1 MDGLLAP
8 QRRDWRIWSGVLIVF
23 ACGLLVGSVS
33 TNAYHNYERQQR
45 WEQGLAG
52 MKPRVMKHLTH
63 ELRLSDD
70 QRRAFDVIVS
80 QAEAELLHLRIAQ
93 QPRVDDVL
101 VRTLEALK
109 GTLTPEQQAKLYE
122 QYNNLQKRWASD
134 RAYAQ
139 QLQPGSHIPDAA
151 SR

>member
-1 MDGLLAP
+1 MINGQRAQ
-8 QRRDWRIWSGVLIVF
+8 QRRDWRIWGGILVVFVCGVL
-23 ACGLLVGSVS
+23 VGTVA
-33 TNAYHNYERQQR
+33 TGAYHNYERQHR

-70 QRRAFDVIVS
+70 QRHAFEVIMS
-80 QAEAELLHLRIAQ
+80 QAEAELLHLRIDQ

-101 VRTLEALK
+101 VKTLEALR
-109 GTLTPEQQAKLYE
+109 GTLTPEQQSKLDE
-122 QYNNLQKRWASD
+122 QYNRLQKRWASD

-139 QLQPGSHIPDAA
+139 QLQSGMRP
-151 SR
+151 

>member
-1 MDGLLAP
+1 MIEGQRAQ
-8 QRRDWRIWSGVLIVF
+8 QRRDWRISGGILVVFVCGVL
-23 ACGLLVGSVS
+23 VGTVA
-33 TNAYHNYERQQR
+33 TGAYHNYERQHR

-80 QAEAELLHLRIAQ
+80 QSEADLLRLRIAQ
-93 QPRVDDVL
+93 QPYVDDVL
-101 VRTLEALK
+101 VKTVEALK
-109 GTLTPEQQAKLYE
+109 STLTPEQQSKLDA
-122 QYNNLQKRWASD
+122 QYNNLQRRWASD

-139 QLQPGSHIPDAA
+139 QLQPGPPP
-151 SR
+151 